1 MTNYNNIFYN
11 KTLLTYLAD
20 FCDIPELL
28 VLKSINK
35 CSSRLTK
42 ISFAS
47 IVKRIENNKYKII
60 PTVVANRLYLYFL
73 NKKDY
78 NSLIKVIPFTESIV
92 SYRIFIN
99 IDVKVAVQILGMIRR
114 TPRILRKKR
123 GATEGGCRPPKEVWR
138 SPYHIVKETFGLN
151 LEVFKYAVDLCVVY
165 GLTYLLN
172 EDEFYCDTEE
182 DIPFLE
188 YIENNIN

>member
-35 CSSRLTK
+35 CSSSLNK

-78 NSLIKVIPFTESIV
+78 NSLIKVMPFTESIV

-99 IDVKVAVQILGMIRR
+99 IDVKAAAQILGMIRR

-123 GATEGGCRPPKEVWR
+123 GATSLRWLPKEVWR

-151 LEVFKYAVDLCVVY
+151 FEVFKYAVDLCVVY

-172 EDEFYCDTEE
+172 EDEFYYDTEE

>member
-1 MTNYNNIFYN
+1 M
-11 KTLLTYLAD
+11 LTYLAD

-35 CSSRLTK
+35 CSSRLK
-42 ISFAS
+42 NISFAS

-99 IDVKVAVQILGMIRR
+99 IDVKVAAQILGMIRR

-123 GATEGGCRPPKEVWR
+123 GATEGGRRTPKEVWR